1 MTDRNRSADRVGAV
15 LPFMAAIAAM
25 ASFQVGAALAK
36 GLYPAVGALGAAGLR
51 LSLGAAMLMLLMRP
65 WRRWP
70 RGARVAPLIGL
81 GICTGTAVMMFYM
94 AIVRLPL
101 GIAISL
107 QFLGPLAVA
116 ITGSRK
122 ASDLLWAALGAIG
135 VWSLV
140 ATHSTHQALD
150 PIGIAC
156 ALAAGAGWG
165 GYIICG
171 RLAGAA
177 FGGATAPVATAIAGL
192 IALPVGAMA
201 AGPAL
206 FSPALLP
213 LALLVALIST
223 AIPFSLEVYALTRM
237 PARTFAVLTS
247 IEPAFGV
254 LSGFFLLHEN
264 LAPLQVAGVAAVM
277 IAAGGA
283 TWSSANEARQTETSA
298 LANAPPV

>member
-1 MTDRNRSADRVGAV
+1 MTDRNGSANRLGVM

-51 LSLGAAMLMLLMRP
+51 LSLGAAMLILLVRP
-65 WRRWP
+65 WRGWP
-70 RGARVAPLIGL
+70 RGARLAPLVGL
-81 GICTGTAVMMFYM
+81 GVCTGMAVMMFYL
-94 AIVRLPL
+94 AIARLPL

-116 ITGSRK
+116 VTGSRK

-140 ATHSTHQALD
+140 ATHSSSQALD
-150 PIGIAC
+150 PVGIAC

-177 FGGATAPVATAIAGL
+177 FGSATAPVATAIAGL
-192 IALPVGAMA
+192 IALPVGAMT

-206 FSPALLP
+206 FSPPLLP

-264 LAPLQVAGVAAVM
+264 LAPLQIIGVVSVM
-277 IAAGGA
+277 TAAGGA
-283 TWSSANEARQTETSA
+283 AWSSANETRQAGASA
-298 LANAPPV
+298 LANAPPT